1 MSNNYLIFSNL
12 LPSLESIILYH
23 NTNKSSL
30 IKDFEKADL
39 IRDDLLVLWYKII
52 DSREGSR
59 LEKIR

>member
-30 IKDFEKADL
+30 IKSAFSKSFSFLALFLFSSFSKISAD
-39 IRDDLLVLWYKII
+39 I
-52 DSREGSR
+52 SSF
-59 LEKIR
+59 